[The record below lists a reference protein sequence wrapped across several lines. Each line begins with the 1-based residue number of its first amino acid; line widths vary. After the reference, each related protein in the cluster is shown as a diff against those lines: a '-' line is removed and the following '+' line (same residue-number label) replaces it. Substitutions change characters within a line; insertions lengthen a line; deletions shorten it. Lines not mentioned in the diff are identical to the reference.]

1 MELRGVSISGLAI
14 GGGQVVPP
22 SPPSPNIG
30 PTTSTQTPT
39 SGSGTSISAL
49 TGVSS
54 PTTPF
59 PGFNVN
65 AYNLNN
71 SVNGYFTV
79 PASSSWAFGT
89 GDFTIEW
96 FQYQTDSNSFPRI
109 FAIGTYPSTTIGC
122 SIEGTT
128 FYAWASNPY
137 SFGSATPYKNAWVHF
152 AIVRSASTL
161 RVYKNGTA
169 MTAGTA
175 NITNINNTST
185 VLTFGNETSRTS
197 GAAFGGYL
205 TGIRICKG
213 LAVYT
218 GNFTKPTSP
227 LGQTASANP
236 YGGSNT
242 SAITNQCVLLLN
254 P

>member
-1 MELRGVSISGLAI
+1 MIIGPGINF
-14 GGGQVVPP
+14 GGGIT
-22 SPPSPNIG
+22 IG
-30 PTTSTQTPT
+30 STTISTPLIGLTTNTQTPT
-39 SGSGTSISAL
+39 LGSGVSTSSL

-79 PASSSWAFGT
+79 PAGSSWAFGT

-96 FQYQTDSNSFPRI
+96 FQYQTDNNSFPRI
-109 FAIGTYPSTTIGC
+109 FAMGNYPSQTIGC
-122 SIEGTT
+122 SIESGT
-128 FYAWASNPY
+128 FYVWASSALSY
-137 SFGSATPYKNAWVHF
+137 GSAVTYKNTWVHF
-152 AIVRSASTL
+152 AIVRSGTSL
-161 RVYKNGTA
+161 SVYKNGTA
-169 MTAGTA
+169 MATSRT
-175 NITNINNTST
+175 NTTNINNTST
-185 VLTFGNETSRTS
+185 ALTFGNETSRTS
-197 GAAFGGYL
+197 AAAFGGYL

-227 LGQTASANP
+227 LGQTSAANP

>member
-1 MELRGVSISGLAI
+1 MELSGVSIFGLAI
-14 GGGQVVPP
+14 GGGQV

-30 PTTSTQTPT
+30 PTTSTQIPT
-39 SGSGTSISAL
+39 LGSGVSTSAL
-49 TGVSS
+49 TDVSS

-71 SVNGYFTV
+71 SINGNFSV
-79 PASSSWAFGT
+79 PASSDWAFGT

-96 FQYQTDSNSFPRI
+96 FQYQTDSNSNPRV
-109 FAIGTYPSTTIGC
+109 FAIGTYNTQTIGC
-122 SIEGTT
+122 SIEGSL
-128 FYAWASNPY
+128 FYAWFSSGI
-137 SFGSATPYKNAWVHF
+137 SFGSVTPYKNAWVHF
-152 AIVRSASTL
+152 AIVRSSSSL

-169 MTAGTA
+169 ISTPKA
-175 NITNINNTST
+175 NATNINNTST
-185 VLTFGNETSRTS
+185 ALTFGNETIKSVGS
-197 GAAFGGYL
+197 SFGGYM

-242 SAITNQCVLLLN
+242 AAITNQCVLLLN

>member
-1 MELRGVSISGLAI
+1 MIISGTTISGTRISGYSASGLI
-14 GGGQVVPP
+14 GNT
-22 SPPSPNIG
+22 S
-30 PTTSTQTPT
+30 STQTPT
-39 SGSGTSISAL
+39 LGSGTSTSAL

-59 PGFNVN
+59 PGYNVN

-71 SVNGYFTV
+71 SVNGYFSV
-79 PASSSWAFGT
+79 PASTSWAFGT

-109 FAIGTYPSTTIGC
+109 FAIGTYPTQAIGC

-128 FYAWASNPY
+128 FYAWCPNAN
-137 SFGSATPYKNAWVHF
+137 SFGSAVTYKNTWVHF
-152 AIVRSASTL
+152 AIVRSGTTL
-161 RVYKNGTA
+161 KVYKNGTA
-169 MTAGTA
+169 MTAGTS
-175 NITNINNTST
+175 NSSNINNSST
-185 VLTFGNETSRTS
+185 VLTFGNELSKS
-197 GAAFGGYL
+197 SSAAFGGYL

-227 LGQTASANP
+227 LGQTAAANP

-242 SAITNQCVLLLN
+242 AAITNQCVLLLN

>member
-1 MELRGVSISGLAI
+1 MIISGSTISGTRILGTPI
-14 GGGQVVPP
+14 T
-22 SPPSPNIG
+22 SNIG

-39 SGSGTSISAL
+39 LGSGVSTSAL

-59 PGFNVN
+59 PGYNVN

-71 SVNGYFTV
+71 SINGNFSV

-109 FAIGTYPSTTIGC
+109 FAIGSYPSQTIGC
-122 SIEGTT
+122 SIEGST
-128 FYAWASNPY
+128 FYAWVSNAN
-137 SFGSATPYKNAWVHF
+137 SFGSVTPYKNAWVHF
-152 AIVRSASTL
+152 AIVRSSSSL
-161 RVYKNGTA
+161 KVYKNGIAISTPK
-169 MTAGTA
+169 A
-175 NITNINNTST
+175 NATNINNTST
-185 VLTFGNETSRTS
+185 ALTFGNETIKSVGS
-197 GAAFGGYL
+197 SFGGYM